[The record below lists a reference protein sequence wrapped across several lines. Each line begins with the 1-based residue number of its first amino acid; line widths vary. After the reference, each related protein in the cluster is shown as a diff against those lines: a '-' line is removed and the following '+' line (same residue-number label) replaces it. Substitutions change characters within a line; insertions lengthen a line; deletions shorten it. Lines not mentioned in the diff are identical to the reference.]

1 MVGRIDG
8 PRFCASR
15 IFRVI
20 PGKDIAGAIRIP
32 ASLTKNASSTIRFLL
47 VAMAAIRVY
56 LLAAKRSRIC
66 SEAVGLRMDSWSI
79 GGVSW
84 GRFSR
89 ACGQGVGER
98 YIGRE
103 IGKRL
108 VAGTKCIYRTS
119 PLHMGVRFE
128 RVGLVRTQGSG
139 ICSGEDTL
147 SMNAR
152 MVGNTNRS
160 VLL

>member
-66 SEAVGLRMDSWSI
+66 S
-79 GGVSW
+79 
-84 GRFSR
+84 
-89 ACGQGVGER
+89 
-98 YIGRE
+98 
-103 IGKRL
+103 
-108 VAGTKCIYRTS
+108 
-119 PLHMGVRFE
+119 
-128 RVGLVRTQGSG
+128 
-139 ICSGEDTL
+139 GEDTL